1 MHVISCLICEE
12 LYSEQTRELIK
23 HHVLTSKFLMTSAVL
38 EHLVKIGQTRLDD
51 K

>member
-1 MHVISCLICEE
+1 MLFPVLFVKNYTVNRQEN
-12 LYSEQTRELIK
+12 LIK
-23 HHVLTSKFLMTSAVL
+23 HHVLTSKFPMTSAVL